1 MLEARFRRGL
11 SLAAI
16 AAMSVLAAC
25 ATPEPE
31 PEPAPPPPPPPA
43 VSLNEGVAQ
52 AASIYVAFMRD
63 VGTIKAGFEDA
74 ESIQAAIRKG
84 ASYEPAQLSRG
95 MIAYGSILAL
105 QSPEFVQGVR
115 TYAVD
120 PTIRQEMVARIIA
133 DPATAAT
140 LPGADAAA
148 GLIIEAIGRDS
159 AAMLAIADAVEED
172 AYAIQARSDPRR
184 RWAVVNIADRDS
196 RLQNAKALSAVQML
210 PSAEES
216 ARLFAAANSGSGLEV
231 TPARA
236 GPPYTPAVVRSLA
249 LAALAALGAGGEEAR
264 ANTEAL
270 TVEQNSEFCLN
281 MSKLM
286 LFQCLAASR
295 PSYEDIFCVGRHVA
309 RDLATCTA
317 QNIKPAPLPAPATS
331 VADSAAPE
339 QTPVAAGAAAA
350 SVSATTAL
358 NSDG

>member
-1 MLEARFRRGL
+1 MFEARFRRGL

-16 AAMSVLAAC
+16 AAMTVLAAC

-43 VSLNEGVAQ
+43 VSLNEGVAE
-52 AASIYVAFMRD
+52 AASIYVAFMRE
-63 VGTIKAGFEDA
+63 VSSIKAGFENADA
-74 ESIQAAIRKG
+74 IQAAIRTG

-105 QSPEFVQGVR
+105 QSPEFVEGVR

-120 PTIRQEMVARIIA
+120 PAIRQEMVARIIA

-140 LPGADAAA
+140 LPGAEVAA
-148 GLIIEAIGRDS
+148 GLIIEAIERDS
-159 AAMLAIADAVEED
+159 AAMLAIANAVEED
-172 AYAIQARSDPRR
+172 AYTIQARSDPRR
-184 RWAVVNIADRDS
+184 RWAVVPVADRDA
-196 RLQNAKALSAVQML
+196 RLQGAKALSAVQML

-231 TPARA
+231 ASARSA
-236 GPPYTPAVVRSLA
+236 PPYTPAVVRSLA
-249 LAALAALGAGGEEAR
+249 VAALAALGAGGDEAR

-295 PSYEDIFCVGRHVA
+295 PSYEDMFCIGRHVA

-317 QNIKPAPLPAPATS
+317 QGVKPATIEAPATS
-331 VADSAAPE
+331 VAETETGVP
-339 QTPVAAGAAAA
+339 TPVAAGAAAA
-350 SVSATTAL
+350 SLSATASP
-358 NSDG
+358 NNEG